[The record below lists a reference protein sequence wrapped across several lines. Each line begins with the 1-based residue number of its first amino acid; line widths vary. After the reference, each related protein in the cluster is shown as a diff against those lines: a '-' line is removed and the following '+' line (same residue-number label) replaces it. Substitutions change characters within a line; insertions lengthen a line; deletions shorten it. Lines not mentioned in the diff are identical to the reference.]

1 MKTKKFLKII
11 RSKRVNIKNI
21 GEDIVP
27 ISDEEETAEIDK
39 GGKKDQENSSRL
51 LKSLNLNN
59 MLKII
64 VTIMMEEEKEM
75 LIIYLNYY

>member
-27 ISDEEETAEIDK
+27 ISDEEETTDIDK
-39 GGKKDQENSSRL
+39 GGKKTQENSPRL

-64 VTIMMEEEKEM
+64 VIIMMEEEKEM